1 MSEDIYSTSIPLEAP
16 WLPKIYSDWFSS
28 HVSNEQRNIN
38 IKNFLINPVDDLGS
52 LVGFLEGDLYKSD
65 ESAQDI
71 DDSGEHSDRY
81 DEYFSDEPCKSII
94 GIPALIKKHENEA
107 SSVHFPS
114 SFPDITVGRKL
125 NLGSVSVGRRRRM
138 APMRFLK
145 LEIAA
150 VVNKLT
156 MLKTTK
162 RRRGLESDVLHSI

>member
-1 MSEDIYSTSIPLEAP
+1 MVF
-16 WLPKIYSDWFSS
+16 SDWFSS

-38 IKNFLINPVDDLGS
+38 IKNFLINPIDDLGS

-71 DDSGEHSDRY
+71 DDSNEHSDRY
-81 DEYFSDEPCKSII
+81 DEYFSDEPCKSIL
-94 GIPALIKKHENEA
+94 GPLPTLKEKKNKIYEISRTRVIEQHENES
-107 SSVHFPS
+107 SSVHIPSAFPG
-114 SFPDITVGRKL
+114 ITVDRKL

-138 APMRFLK
+138 APLRFLK
-145 LEIAA
+145 LEITA

-162 RRRGLESDVLHSI
+162 RRRGLDVL